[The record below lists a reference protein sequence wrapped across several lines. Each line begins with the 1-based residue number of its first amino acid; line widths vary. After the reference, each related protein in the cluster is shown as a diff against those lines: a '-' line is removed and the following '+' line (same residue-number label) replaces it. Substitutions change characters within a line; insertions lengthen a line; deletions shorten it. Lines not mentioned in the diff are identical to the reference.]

1 MATTSPTPAAND
13 GTARPHAVTPGTVT
27 AALLVPLLVVAGVAT
42 SLHTQEIGYDW
53 ADRQIEACRHLPL
66 PMTEYAAGWA
76 GPVLGLAA
84 VAVCVLLARRLR
96 GRYGLRLGESWP
108 GLLAGTTVW
117 FSVLAIPMEVIQLYA
132 VHAAAAAGIN
142 LGDGC

>member
-1 MATTSPTPAAND
+1 MATTSSSPATSD
-13 GTARPHAVTPGTVT
+13 GTARPRAVTPGTVT
-27 AALLVPLLVVAGVAT
+27 AGLLVPLLIVAGVAA

-53 ADRQIEACRHLPL
+53 ADRQIAACRHLPF
-66 PMTEYAAGWA
+66 PMTEYAAAWTGL
-76 GPVLGLAA
+76 GLGLAA

-96 GRYGLRLGESWP
+96 GRYGVRLGETWP

-117 FSVLAIPMEVIQLYA
+117 FSVLAVPLELIQLYA
-132 VHAAAAAGIN
+132 VYSAAAAGIN